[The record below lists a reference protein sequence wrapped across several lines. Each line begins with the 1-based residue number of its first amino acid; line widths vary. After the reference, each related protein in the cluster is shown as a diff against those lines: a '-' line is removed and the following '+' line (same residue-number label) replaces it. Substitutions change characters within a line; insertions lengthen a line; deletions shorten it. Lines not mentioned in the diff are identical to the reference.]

1 MTERTFE
8 DIELDLKLFQI
19 KLDNAENSKRL
30 LQKLK
35 NDVMELQ
42 IELLESLKLGD
53 AYLTESEELEE
64 NNDFILTVNSETL
77 SLEESYDNR
86 INLVSKEIMD
96 YENALDKLY
105 YEKQSLMQKVMKEKE
120 VKNGKS

>member
-86 INLVSKEIMD
+86 INLVSKEI
-96 YENALDKLY
+96 NALDKLY
-105 YEKQSLMQKVMKEKE
+105 YEKQSLMQKSNERK
-120 VKNGKS
+120 GG

>member
-105 YEKQSLMQKVMKEKE
+105 YEKQSLMQKINERK
-120 VKNGKS
+120 GG

>member
-64 NNDFILTVNSETL
+64 NNDFILTVNGETL
-77 SLEESYDNR
+77 SLSYDNR

-105 YEKQSLMQKVMKEKE
+105 YEKQSLMQKSNERK
-120 VKNGKS
+120 GG

>member
-86 INLVSKEIMD
+86 ILLNLVFLKRLWIM
-96 YENALDKLY
+96 K
-105 YEKQSLMQKVMKEKE
+105 MH
-120 VKNGKS
+120 

>member
-19 KLDNAENSKRL
+19 KLDNAENSKSL

-105 YEKQSLMQKVMKEKE
+105 YEKQSLMQKSNERK
-120 VKNGKS
+120 GG

>member
-53 AYLTESEELEE
+53 AYLTESEE

-105 YEKQSLMQKVMKEKE
+105 YEKQSLMQKSNERK
-120 VKNGKS
+120 GG

>member
-64 NNDFILTVNSETL
+64 NSDFILTVNSETL

-105 YEKQSLMQKVMKEKE
+105 YEKQSLMQKSNERK
-120 VKNGKS
+120 GG

>member
-35 NDVMELQ
+35 
-42 IELLESLKLGD
+42 ILLK
-53 AYLTESEELEE
+53 
-64 NNDFILTVNSETL
+64 
-77 SLEESYDNR
+77 
-86 INLVSKEIMD
+86 
-96 YENALDKLY
+96 
-105 YEKQSLMQKVMKEKE
+105 KVMFQLIKR
-120 VKNGKS
+120 N

>member
-53 AYLTESEELEE
+53 AYLT
-64 NNDFILTVNSETL
+64 IR
-77 SLEESYDNR
+77 R
-86 INLVSKEIMD
+86 IRRE
-96 YENALDKLY
+96 
-105 YEKQSLMQKVMKEKE
+105 
-120 VKNGKS
+120 

>member
-77 SLEESYDNR
+77 SLEESYDHR

-105 YEKQSLMQKVMKEKE
+105 YEKQSLMQKSNERK
-120 VKNGKS
+120 GG

>member
-86 INLVSKEIMD
+86 INLVPKEIMD

-105 YEKQSLMQKVMKEKE
+105 YEKQSLMQKSNERK
-120 VKNGKS
+120 GG

>member
-53 AYLTESEELEE
+53 AYLTELEE

-105 YEKQSLMQKVMKEKE
+105 YEKQSLMQKSNERK
-120 VKNGKS
+120 GG

>member
-86 INLVSKEIMD
+86 ILLNLVSKEIMD

-105 YEKQSLMQKVMKEKE
+105 YEKQSLMQK
-120 VKNGKS
+120 

>member
-77 SLEESYDNR
+77 SLSYCHR

-105 YEKQSLMQKVMKEKE
+105 YEKQSLMQKSNERK
-120 VKNGKS
+120 GG

>member
-19 KLDNAENSKRL
+19 KLDNVENSKRL

-105 YEKQSLMQKVMKEKE
+105 YEKQSLMQKSNERK
-120 VKNGKS
+120 GG

>member
-19 KLDNAENSKRL
+19 KLDNAENSKML

-105 YEKQSLMQKVMKEKE
+105 YEKQSLMQKSNERK
-120 VKNGKS
+120 GG

>member
-77 SLEESYDNR
+77 SLEESYCHR
-86 INLVSKEIMD
+86 ILLNLVSKEIMD

-105 YEKQSLMQKVMKEKE
+105 YEKQSLMQKSNERK
-120 VKNGKS
+120 GG

>member
-1 MTERTFE
+1 
-8 DIELDLKLFQI
+8 
-19 KLDNAENSKRL
+19 
-30 LQKLK
+30 
-35 NDVMELQ
+35 
-42 IELLESLKLGD
+42 
-53 AYLTESEELEE
+53 LTESEELEE

-105 YEKQSLMQKVMKEKE
+105 YEKQSLMQKSNERK
-120 VKNGKS
+120 GG

>member
-1 MTERTFE
+1 
-8 DIELDLKLFQI
+8 
-19 KLDNAENSKRL
+19 
-30 LQKLK
+30 
-35 NDVMELQ
+35 MELQ

-77 SLEESYDNR
+77 SLSYDNR

-105 YEKQSLMQKVMKEKE
+105 YEKQSLMQKSNERK
-120 VKNGKS
+120 GG

>member
-77 SLEESYDNR
+77 SLSYYNR

-105 YEKQSLMQKVMKEKE
+105 YEKQSLMQKSNERK
-120 VKNGKS
+120 GG

>member
-53 AYLTESEELEE
+53 VYLTESEELEE

-77 SLEESYDNR
+77 SLSYDNR

-105 YEKQSLMQKVMKEKE
+105 YEKQSLMQKSNERK
-120 VKNGKS
+120 GG

>member
-19 KLDNAENSKRL
+19 KLDNDENSKRL

-105 YEKQSLMQKVMKEKE
+105 YEKQSLMQKSNERK
-120 VKNGKS
+120 GG

>member
-42 IELLESLKLGD
+42 IELLESLK
-53 AYLTESEELEE
+53 
-64 NNDFILTVNSETL
+64 
-77 SLEESYDNR
+77 
-86 INLVSKEIMD
+86 
-96 YENALDKLY
+96 
-105 YEKQSLMQKVMKEKE
+105 
-120 VKNGKS
+120 

>member
-77 SLEESYDNR
+77 SLSYDNR

-96 YENALDKLY
+96 YENALDKLH
-105 YEKQSLMQKVMKEKE
+105 YEKQSLMQKSNERK
-120 VKNGKS
+120 GG

>member
-19 KLDNAENSKRL
+19 KLDNAENNKRL

-105 YEKQSLMQKVMKEKE
+105 YEKQSLMQKSNERK
-120 VKNGKS
+120 GG

>member
-64 NNDFILTVNSETL
+64 LEENNDFILTVNSETL

-105 YEKQSLMQKVMKEKE
+105 YEKQSLMQKSNERK
-120 VKNGKS
+120 GG

>member
-53 AYLTESEELEE
+53 AYLTESEESEE

-105 YEKQSLMQKVMKEKE
+105 YEKQSLMQKSNERK
-120 VKNGKS
+120 GG

>member
-86 INLVSKEIMD
+86 INLVSKEIMY

-105 YEKQSLMQKVMKEKE
+105 YEKQSLMQKSNERK
-120 VKNGKS
+120 GG

>member
-19 KLDNAENSKRL
+19 KLDNAE
-30 LQKLK
+30 
-35 NDVMELQ
+35 
-42 IELLESLKLGD
+42 
-53 AYLTESEELEE
+53 ELEE
-64 NNDFILTVNSETL
+64 NSDFILTVNSETL

-105 YEKQSLMQKVMKEKE
+105 YEKQSLMQKSNERK
-120 VKNGKS
+120 GG

>member
-64 NNDFILTVNSETL
+64 LEENNDFILTVNSETL

-105 YEKQSLMQKVMKEKE
+105 YEKQSLMQKSNERKE
-120 VKNGKS
+120 G

>member
-19 KLDNAENSKRL
+19 KLDNTENSKRL

-105 YEKQSLMQKVMKEKE
+105 YEKQSLMQKSNERK
-120 VKNGKS
+120 GG

>member
-77 SLEESYDNR
+77 SLSYDNR

-105 YEKQSLMQKVMKEKE
+105 YEKQSLMQKSNERK
-120 VKNGKS
+120 GG

>member
-19 KLDNAENSKRL
+19 KLDNAENSKWL

-105 YEKQSLMQKVMKEKE
+105 YEKQSLMQKSNERK
-120 VKNGKS
+120 GG

>member
-105 YEKQSLMQKVMKEKE
+105 YEKQSLMQKSNERKG
-120 VKNGKS
+120 GKKW

>member
-86 INLVSKEIMD
+86 INLVSKEIM
-96 YENALDKLY
+96 AIILLS
-105 YEKQSLMQKVMKEKE
+105 QQVILMVTFSLLEWQL
-120 VKNGKS
+120 S

>member
-86 INLVSKEIMD
+86 INLVSKEIMV

-105 YEKQSLMQKVMKEKE
+105 YEKQSLMQKSNERK
-120 VKNGKS
+120 GG

>member
-35 NDVMELQ
+35 NDVMEL
-42 IELLESLKLGD
+42 LESLKLGD

-77 SLEESYDNR
+77 SLSYDNR

-105 YEKQSLMQKVMKEKE
+105 YEKQSLMQKSNERK
-120 VKNGKS
+120 GG

>member
-86 INLVSKEIMD
+86 INFFVKSKIANPEYHTNNMNLKI
-96 YENALDKLY
+96 LILT
-105 YEKQSLMQKVMKEKE
+105 LICIP
-120 VKNGKS
+120 

>member
-86 INLVSKEIMD
+86 ILLNLVSKEIMD

-105 YEKQSLMQKVMKEKE
+105 YEKQSLMQKSNERK
-120 VKNGKS
+120 GG